1 MSSAMKLQVNKLE
14 MEAGLPSGFYENV
27 ALSNPEGKILS
38 TTTRTVNG
46 AKYADLLMRNPDGSI
61 TVKNVYVGAEDVS
74 GSGNSAV
81 DAENKEIA
89 AARKDAAEL
98 LSQLDAGEI
107 GWGAAFNSMKLRYP
121 SMSNEL
127 IDNWLNKTDNY

>member
-1 MSSAMKLQVNKLE
+1 M
-14 MEAGLPSGFYENV
+14 AGKKKNITHNARFNIGRLISIYKRAFDEWAIASLTERGYPLFKISHFAVLMNINEN
-27 ALSNPEGKILS
+27 GK
-38 TTTRTVNG
+38 T
-46 AKYADLLMRNPDGSI
+46 
-61 TVKNVYVGAEDVS
+61 
-74 GSGNSAV
+74 
-81 DAENKEIA
+81 NKEIA